1 MSFKLQIKFSGL
13 CAFVPNTKEEKSMRV
28 FLIDA
33 RAPGI
38 ASNGV
43 RHVSHLP
50 AIKFNLADVVSGE
63 NQPFFFIQS
72 NSENNIPIGQWVL
85 NGDDIG
91 ITVDGKSLP
100 LNKLQVLKT
109 EDQKNLYLVPSTK
122 NIYPELGGLSV
133 KDDCFIDEENLS
145 KFGIA
150 ARLQLTDGSVG
161 TYAGLESEYISIDEY
176 YFSPS
181 TNNYKQRI
189 ASSVVYEVNIDSKDI
204 KVFSKRTNQGFTFSP
219 KNGKTLELSISNI
232 PPDGLEAIKMDDPE
246 NTIDFELAYL
256 IAKENPS
263 ILRIPA
269 RSPLGPEYPRP
280 LLCAPIIYN
289 PDDRA

>member
-1 MSFKLQIKFSGL
+1 MGFKLQIKFSGL

-33 RAPGI
+33 RAPGV

-50 AIKFNLADVVSGE
+50 AIKFNLADLVSNK
-63 NQPFFFIQS
+63 NQPFFFINS
-72 NSENNIPIGQWVL
+72 NSENAFPTGQWVL
-85 NGDDIG
+85 NGDDIE
-91 ITVDGKSLP
+91 IKVDGKNLP
-100 LNKLQVLKT
+100 LNNLTILKN
-109 EDQKNLYLVPSTK
+109 EEKSFYLVPFTK
-122 NIYPELGGLSV
+122 NIYPELNGLTV
-133 KDDCFIDEENLS
+133 KDECFVEEENLS
-145 KFGIA
+145 KFAIA
-150 ARLQLTDGSVG
+150 GRLQLTDGSVG
-161 TYAGLESEYISIDEY
+161 AYSGLESEYISIDEY

-189 ASSVVYEVNIDSKDI
+189 ASSVLYETNIDSKDI
-204 KVFSKRTNQGFTFSP
+204 SFFSKRTGQGFTFSP
-219 KNGKTLELSISNI
+219 KNGEVLELSINNI
-232 PPDGLEAIKMDDPE
+232 PPDGLEAVKMDDPE
-246 NTIDFELAYL
+246 NTVDFELAYL

-263 ILRIPA
+263 VLRIPA